1 VFLSSWRL
9 LLLHLE
15 AFELLGIIVL
25 KNQRPTFNSWKAIL
39 LHELALV
46 GHRNKKKYAQQLRL
60 ARVTTLLFF

>member
-1 VFLSSWRL
+1 VFLSSWRLL

-46 GHRNKKKYAQQLRL
+46 GHRNKRNMPKS
-60 ARVTTLLFF
+60 